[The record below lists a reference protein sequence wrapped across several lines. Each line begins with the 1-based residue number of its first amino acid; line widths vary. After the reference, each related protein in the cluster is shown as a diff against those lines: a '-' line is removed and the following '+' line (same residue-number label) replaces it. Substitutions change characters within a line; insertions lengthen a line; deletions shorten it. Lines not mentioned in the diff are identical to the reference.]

1 MTRFAYFEGKIVP
14 IADAKVSVTCNT
26 LHYGTG
32 CFGGLRAYWNE
43 EREQLYAFRLADHY
57 RRFLNSAKL
66 LHCRLDYTVEQL
78 VEITVELLAA
88 EGWRENCYIRPLAYK
103 DDGIYRVWLHEATD
117 KVTIFSQPVGAYIKV
132 DKGAKVHVSSWRR
145 VDDSAMPARGK
156 VNGTYVNSALV
167 KSDAMLSGF
176 DDALVLNQDGHV
188 AEGSAA
194 NFMMVRDG
202 VVITP
207 PITSNILEGITRRTL
222 LELIREEL
230 MIEVVEREIDRSE
243 LYICEEAFYC
253 GTGAQ
258 VTPISE
264 IDHRP
269 VGNGGVGKITNEI
282 RELYFRIVFGK
293 EAKYMDWLTPVPQS
307 VPQSVPQGELVPA

>member
-1 MTRFAYFEGKIVP
+1 MSQTKFAYFEGEIRP
-14 IADAKVSVTCNT
+14 IEEAKVSITCNT

-43 EREQLYAFRLADHY
+43 EQEQLYAFRLADHY
-57 RRFLNSAKL
+57 KRFLNSAKL
-66 LHCRLDYTVEQL
+66 LHCRLDYTVDQL
-78 VEITVELLAA
+78 IDITVQLLQR
-88 EGWRENCYIRPLAYK
+88 EGWRENCYIRPIAYK
-103 DDGIYRVWLHEATD
+103 DDGFYRVWLHEATD
-117 KVTIFSQPVGAYIKV
+117 RVAITSQPVGAYIPV
-132 DKGAKVHVSSWRR
+132 DKGASVCVSAWRR
-145 VDDSAMPARGK
+145 IDDTSIPARGK
-156 VNGTYVNSALV
+156 VNGTYVNSALA

-176 DDALVLNQDGHV
+176 DDTLLLNQDGHV

-207 PITSNILEGITRRTL
+207 PLTSNVLEGITRRTL

-243 LYICEEAFYC
+243 LYLCDEAFFC

-258 VTPISE
+258 VTPIST
-264 IDHRP
+264 IDHRS
-269 VGNGGVGKITNEI
+269 VGNGEVGAITNQI
-282 RELYFRIVFGK
+282 RELYFRVVFGK
-293 EAKYMDWLTPVPQS
+293 EPNYMHWLTPVLQREA
-307 VPQSVPQGELVPA
+307 VYA

>member
-1 MTRFAYFEGKIVP
+1 
-14 IADAKVSVTCNT
+14 
-26 LHYGTG
+26 
-32 CFGGLRAYWNE
+32 
-43 EREQLYAFRLADHY
+43 
-57 RRFLNSAKL
+57 
-66 LHCRLDYTVEQL
+66 
-78 VEITVELLAA
+78 
-88 EGWRENCYIRPLAYK
+88 
-103 DDGIYRVWLHEATD
+103 
-117 KVTIFSQPVGAYIKV
+117 
-132 DKGAKVHVSSWRR
+132 
-145 VDDSAMPARGK
+145 
-156 VNGTYVNSALV
+156 
-167 KSDAMLSGF
+167 
-176 DDALVLNQDGHV
+176 
-188 AEGSAA
+188 
-194 NFMMVRDG
+194 MMVRDG

>member
-1 MTRFAYFEGKIVP
+1 MKAG
-14 IADAKVSVTCNT
+14 
-26 LHYGTG
+26 
-32 CFGGLRAYWNE
+32 
-43 EREQLYAFRLADHY
+43 
-57 RRFLNSAKL
+57 AKL
-66 LHCRLDYTVEQL
+66 LHS
-78 VEITVELLAA
+78 
-88 EGWRENCYIRPLAYK
+88 PLAYK

-117 KVTIFSQPVGAYIKV
+117 KVTIFSQPVGAYIAV
-132 DKGAKVHVSSWRR
+132 EKGANVCVSSWRR
-145 VDDSAMPARGK
+145 VDDTAMPARGK

-176 DDALVLNQDGHV
+176 DDAIVLNQDGHV

-207 PITSNILEGITRRTL
+207 PITSNVLEGITRRTL

-243 LYICEEAFYC
+243 LYLCDEAFYC

-258 VTPISE
+258 VTPISI

-269 VGNGGVGKITNEI
+269 VGDGGVGSITRQI
-282 RELYFRIVFGK
+282 RELYFRVVFGR
-293 EAKYMDWLTPVPQS
+293 EPNYMHWLTPVPQS
-307 VPQSVPQGELVPA
+307 EPVPA